1 MNINDEAFEQTITL
15 KQSYEVMYQ
24 FIMALHDRGEV
35 DTGWILGCA
44 GLLEDGG
51 SADPAQ
57 LDDYLDA
64 YKKVKTNAE

>member
-1 MNINDEAFEQTITL
+1 MNINDDAFEQTITL

-35 DTGWILGCA
+35 DTGWILGSV

-64 YKKVKTNAE
+64 YKKVKTNTE